1 MKTFYIESIDTWVVA
16 VGINGFLDNE
26 EKEAIRNAF
35 KKQGIFSNVLVLDG
49 DFEFVKQGD

>member
-1 MKTFYIESIDTWVVA
+1 MKTFYIESIDTWVVTT
-16 VGINGFLDNE
+16 GYDGCFDNE

-35 KKQGIFSNVLVLDG
+35 KKQGILSNVLVLDG